1 MKIIITG
8 GLGHIGSKL
17 IRKIPKEF
25 NKFEIIIID
34 NLLTQ
39 RYASLFD
46 LPKNYKFKFINSDIK
61 DPKIEKYFKNAKYL
75 IHLSAITDATSSF
88 ERKKEVENNNYNST
102 SIIANYCIKY
112 KINLIYISSTSV
124 YGEQLKEVD
133 ETLALNKLL
142 PKSPY
147 AKTKIK
153 EERLLFKLSKKY
165 KLNHC
170 ILRFG
175 TIFGFS
181 IGMRFHT
188 AVNKFIWQAVM
199 GNKITVW
206 KTALHQ
212 KRPYLDL
219 DDAIDSIFFV
229 IINNLFNSEI
239 YNILTNNYTVNDII
253 KAIKNHVNNVS
264 ITKVSHIIM
273 NQYSYNVSNRKI
285 SKLGFKFK
293 GSLKKQLST
302 THKKLKNTNIKTQ

>member
-25 NKFEIIIID
+25 NEFEIIIID

-253 KAIKNHVNNVS
+253 KAIKNHVS